1 VFGTYGL
8 AMSYEQEF
16 ETSLSMTIGD
26 YRPELGTLSKSGS
39 R

>member
-16 ETSLSMTIGD
+16 ETSLSMTIGHS
-26 YRPELGTLSKSGS
+26 RPERGTSAK
-39 R
+39 RTE